1 MTKIISRLTD
11 SLIRKGY
18 IPEDERDIFL
28 YGFDITIYT
37 IWSTIVLL
45 LIGLLLCQFSATVVI
60 IVGFYTF
67 QSVGGGY
74 HAKTHLKCLLPTVY
88 PN

>member
-37 IWSTIVLL
+37 IWSK
-45 LIGLLLCQFSATVVI
+45 GQ
-60 IVGFYTF
+60 
-67 QSVGGGY
+67 
-74 HAKTHLKCLLPTVY
+74 
-88 PN
+88 